1 MPPRTD
7 IPVPWKQSTCLAASL
22 GGSPLLVATLRD
34 HSLDH
39 FIPFALPDID
49 EREIA
54 EVTDCLRSGWI
65 TTGPRVKHF
74 EAQFADFLGA
84 RHAVAVNSATAAMHL
99 ALEAVGTRPGDLVFV
114 PTYTFAATAEVVRY
128 FQAVPVLVDSEDGW
142 LNISPEHLDRL
153 LDAALRGQLRIGD
166 GRFPLPRQ
174 PRLRAII
181 PVHMAGHAAEMDV
194 LAALARERGMAI
206 IEDAAHA
213 LPSRFRGRLIGA
225 TPPTWNGL
233 PHAVCFSF
241 YATKTLTTAEGGML
255 VTPDAELAE
264 RCRLMSL
271 HGLSRDAW
279 QRYQRQGSWYYE
291 IVAPGFKYNMTD
303 MAAAMG
309 CAQLSKLER
318 MWQRRQRIAQMY
330 SAAFQEYA
338 DLVRTPTTG
347 PDRQHSWHLYIIRL
361 RFAPDSLAL
370 DVSGTGGSAGSPG
383 HRETRWPQDRPLHPL
398 TVTRAQFMAELK
410 QRGVGTSVHFIPLHL
425 HPYYRKTF
433 GYRPQDFPV
442 AYHAY
447 QQVVS
452 LPIYSRMCDS
462 DVARVVEAV
471 LETVLAHR
479 A

>member
-1 MPPRTD
+1 ML
-7 IPVPWKQSTCLAASL
+7 SSL
-22 GGSPLLVATLRD
+22 IVTLRD
-34 HSLDH
+34 RLLDR

-65 TTGPRVKHF
+65 TTGPKVKRF
-74 EAQFADFLGA
+74 EAQFADFLGV

-99 ALEAVGTRPGDLVFV
+99 ALEAIGTRPGDLVFV

-128 FQAVPVLVDSEDGW
+128 FQAIPVLVDSEDRW
-142 LNISPEHLDRL
+142 LNMSPERLDQL
-153 LDAALRGQLRIGD
+153 LDAAVRGRLQVGD
-166 GRFPLPRQ
+166 GRFPLRRW

-194 LAALARERGMAI
+194 LAALARERGLAI
-206 IEDAAHA
+206 VEDAAHA
-213 LPSRFRGRLIGA
+213 LPSRYKGRLIGT
-225 TPPTWNGL
+225 TPPAWDGM

-255 VTPDAELAE
+255 VTPDPQLAE

-271 HGLSRDAW
+271 HGMNRDAW

-309 CAQLSKLER
+309 CAQLSKVER
-318 MWQRRQRIAQMY
+318 MWQRRQRIAQLY

-338 DLVRTPTTG
+338 EFIRTPTAG

-361 RFAPDSLAL
+361 QFASDGAQEGDGP
-370 DVSGTGGSAGSPG
+370 GGRSG
-383 HRETRWPQDRPLHPL
+383 HRGAREILNRQLHPL
-398 TVTRAQFMAELK
+398 TITRAQFLAELK
-410 QRGVGTSVHFIPLHL
+410 ERGVGASVHFIPLHL
-425 HPYYRKTF
+425 HPYYRETF
-433 GYRPQDFPV
+433 GYKPQDFPV

-452 LPIYSRMCDS
+452 LPIYSRMS
-462 DVARVVEAV
+462 NRDVGRVVEAV
-471 LETVLAHR
+471 LDTVLAHR